1 MLQFICKFSGIIT
14 LSEDNGMKQQLAEE
28 YCRFVNETF
37 EFIDKNFENVIP
49 AGRLD
54 QGIFLWTK
62 DIYKKAD
69 HLMAEE
75 KQEELEVLVKNY
87 LNYSL
92 EYFKLN
98 TPWQNVQ
105 ADRRIC
111 CNAILNTVQL
121 IVNLSVLM
129 NAIGYQPAGKVL
141 NLFGFDE
148 DLRINHIHSGYE
160 LQEQITIP

>member
-1 MLQFICKFSGIIT
+1 M
-14 LSEDNGMKQQLAEE
+14 NQQLSEE

-37 EFIDKNFENVIP
+37 AFIEKNFENVIP

-54 QGIFLWTK
+54 PGVFLWTK

-69 HLMAEE
+69 RLMAAE
-75 KQEELEVLVKNY
+75 KQEELEVLVKNF

-92 EYFKLN
+92 EYFKFN
-98 TPWQNVQ
+98 TPWQNME

-129 NAIGYQPAGKVL
+129 KIIGYQPAGKVL

-148 DLRINHIHSGYE
+148 DLRINPVHSGYE
-160 LQEQITIP
+160 LQERITIP